1 MTKAK
6 DVIMQVESKKS
17 AQRKSYHSPKLSNFG
32 TVAQLTLSN
41 GMNAPGDSGMNN
53 MSS

>member
-1 MTKAK
+1 MKGAK
-6 DVIMQVESKKS
+6 DKNTLKQKKS

-32 TVAQLTLSN
+32 TVAQLTLATKN
-41 GMNAPGDSGMNN
+41 NALDDSGMNM

>member
-1 MTKAK
+1 MKKAK
-6 DVIMQVESKKS
+6 DTNMQVESKS

-32 TVAQLTLSN
+32 TVAQLTLAT
-41 GMNAPGDSGMNN
+41 MNNAVDDSGMNM